1 MVIFEKK
8 MIRRGWMTV
17 MWHSHQDE
25 ILKPY
30 QFFYQWID
38 LLDWIL
44 RQFFEWKHLHV
55 GGFHGNKIID

>member
-1 MVIFEKK
+1 MKRMDDCYVAFPSVRYRK
-8 MIRRGWMTV
+8 
-17 MWHSHQDE
+17 

-44 RQFFEWKHLHV
+44 GQFFEWKHLHV
-55 GGFHGNKIID
+55 SGFHGNILIY